1 MNFDLIIFIIYDL
14 VRSLGLILPIL
25 LAVAY
30 ITLFERKIL
39 AAIQIRKGPNVVGP
53 FGLLQPLADGV
64 KLIFKE
70 LTYPTSAD
78 KVVFYIAPMI
88 TFFWLF

>member
-1 MNFDLIIFIIYDL
+1 
-14 VRSLGLILPIL
+14 
-25 LAVAY
+25 VAY

-39 AAIQIRKGPNVVGP
+39 AAIQIRKGPNVVGA

-78 KVVFYIAPMI
+78 KVVFYVAPII
-88 TFFWLF
+88 TFSGFFDNSRYPIFGL